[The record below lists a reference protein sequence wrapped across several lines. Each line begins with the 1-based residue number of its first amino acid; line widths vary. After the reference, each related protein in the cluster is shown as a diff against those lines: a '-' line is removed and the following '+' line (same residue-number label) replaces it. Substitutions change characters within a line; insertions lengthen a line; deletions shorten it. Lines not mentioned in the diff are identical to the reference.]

1 MKYEFF
7 SFHPL
12 FPYFHCWAVS
22 RTPSSPARLQLDM
35 RAMENE
41 KKIIIWSSSYSW
53 EEKSPK
59 ICWWTFRIHVCKI
72 AENWKSISHPKVMRE
87 QPPSVCIARDWNWH
101 NLSNK
106 IVSFKG
112 NFPQA
117 TAVSTALRLYI
128 LSKWHIST
136 KLSWVFIWRIP
147 TTPQKG
153 ETCHF
158 WRLISTS
165 RSCWTARS
173 AFIELFNPCQGCL
186 SVEAIERKSKISRPI
201 EISFYGWIIF
211 FIPLKRF

>member
-22 RTPSSPARLQLDM
+22 RTPSPARLQLDM

-153 ETCHF
+153 WDLPFLTLDFHITLMLNCPK
-158 WRLISTS
+158 RLHRTFQPVS
-165 RSCWTARS
+165 R
-173 AFIELFNPCQGCL
+173 LL
-186 SVEAIERKSKISRPI
+186 ERGGNRKEKQNLQTNRD
-201 EISFYGWIIF
+201 
-211 FIPLKRF
+211 